1 MHIRFLE
8 VSDMQK
14 NMRNFTYYTPTKVVF
29 GKDAELQVAKLIQ
42 AEKCRKVLVHFGG
55 KSL

>member
-1 MHIRFLE
+1 
-8 VSDMQK
+8 MQK

-42 AEKCRKVLVHFGG
+42 AGGSFRRKKRKGIG
-55 KSL
+55 IA